1 MSPMTRSILKTA
13 LKRGA
18 LIAAANWPVTLIQAT
33 ADSLFKLLLAAPV
46 IGGIF
51 LAALA
56 VGSDPVAL
64 ITLQSREMALTIAT
78 ALLARP
84 LVLTVLLLAVA
95 VVGVGGSLFVFLV
108 KAGTVA
114 TLVRSE
120 RAAGVIEEPPL
131 RVSAVAR
138 ASRFSIDHFM
148 SAAQGFFPRF
158 ARLGLMLMAVYIVSG
173 GVYLAA
179 VMRPKPELGW
189 TGAALITA
197 AFVVWIT
204 VVNLLYLLLQIVVV
218 AEDCSVASAARRVAS
233 FLRRER
239 RHVMA
244 VFLLLFGVVIAAT
257 GASLLATAAL
267 GLVAFVPFFG
277 LVALP
282 LQLLAWLLRGLV
294 FQYLGLASVGAY
306 LTLYRRFIGPG
317 TEVQIAGAY
326 GHAWGPV

>member
-1 MSPMTRSILKTA
+1 M
-13 LKRGA
+13 
-18 LIAAANWPVTLIQAT
+18 
-33 ADSLFKLLLAAPV
+33 
-46 IGGIF
+46 
-51 LAALA
+51 A
-56 VGSDPVAL
+56 V
-64 ITLQSREMALTIAT
+64 TIAT
-78 ALLARP
+78 SLLARP
-84 LVLTVLLLAVA
+84 LVLAVLLLAIA

-120 RAAGVIEEPPL
+120 QDAGTIEEPPL
-131 RVSAVAR
+131 RVSVVAR
-138 ASRFSIDHFM
+138 ASRFSIDHFV
-148 SAAQGFFPRF
+148 AAARGLFPRF
-158 ARLGLMLMAVYIVSG
+158 ARLGLMLMAVYIVSA
-173 GVYLAA
+173 GVYLSM
-179 VMRPKPELGW
+179 VMRPQAEVGW

-197 AFVVWIT
+197 AFVVGIT

-218 AEDCSVASAARRVAS
+218 AEDCSVAAAARRVAS

-239 RHVMA
+239 RHVAA

-306 LTLYRRFIGPG
+306 LTLYRRFIRPA
-317 TEVQIAGAY
+317 TEVRAAGAY
-326 GHAWGPV
+326 GPAWGPT